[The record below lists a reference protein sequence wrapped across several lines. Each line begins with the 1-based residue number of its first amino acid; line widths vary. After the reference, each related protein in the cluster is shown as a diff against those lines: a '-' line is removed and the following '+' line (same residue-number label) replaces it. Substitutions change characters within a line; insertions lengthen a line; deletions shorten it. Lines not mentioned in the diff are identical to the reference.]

1 MKGQGGW
8 FGPHGSYG
16 DYGDHSYDGG
26 GYGGQQPHYG
36 GKGGK
41 SDGKG
46 KANVAN
52 SYAYYDDSANW
63 YGGKA
68 GGSGG
73 RSGWGYDWEQDAG
86 IDDSFAKGAL
96 DEDEKMRAELAADM
110 ERIEQEQPIR
120 DDESEGSD
128 ALPPPATESEIAEA
142 QEIVRRAQDD
152 LIERN
157 KMKAKVKEPW
167 ETELGRW
174 LV

>member
-1 MKGQGGW
+1 M
-8 FGPHGSYG
+8 HLVVG
-16 DYGDHSYDGG
+16 DLISLRIN
-26 GYGGQQPHYG
+26 QLTLSQ
-36 GKGGK
+36 
-41 SDGKG
+41 SVER
-46 KANVAN
+46 VAC
-52 SYAYYDDSANW
+52 
-63 YGGKA
+63 
-68 GGSGG
+68 SGG
-73 RSGWGYDWEQDAG
+73 RSGWGYDWEDAG
-86 IDDSFAKGAL
+86 DDSFAKGAL
-96 DEDEKMRAELAADM
+96 DDDEKMRAELAADM